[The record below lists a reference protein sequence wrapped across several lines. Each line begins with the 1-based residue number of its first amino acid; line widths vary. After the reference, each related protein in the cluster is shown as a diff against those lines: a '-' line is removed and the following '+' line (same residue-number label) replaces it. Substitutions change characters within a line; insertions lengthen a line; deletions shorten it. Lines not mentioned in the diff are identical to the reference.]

1 MVSTPELKVGRFGA
15 SSAEA
20 SGLDLAA
27 QLHAPDIAAL
37 RAMDPGALTNAAAA
51 ARFAPFGAVDG
62 KILPR
67 QLVDV
72 FDRGEQAPVPVLAGF
87 NSGEIRSLTVLL
99 PPEPAT
105 RARYEALIRDRY
117 GDLADAFLR
126 LYPGADVHESM
137 LATTRDALYGWT
149 AERLVRKQA
158 ALGQP
163 AYLYVFDHGVP
174 QADAAGLHAFHAS
187 EVPYVFGTL
196 ARTPPNWP
204 KAPPTTLEAR
214 LSEAMTSYWSSFA
227 RTGQPT
233 AAGGPDWPAYAP
245 NAAFIVFQDTPLV
258 WHDLLPGM
266 YELHEA
272 AMCRRRAA
280 ADLAWNWNVG
290 VASPPLPPPSAGCR

>member
-1 MVSTPELKVGRFGA
+1 M
-15 SSAEA
+15 
-20 SGLDLAA
+20 
-27 QLHAPDIAAL
+27 
-37 RAMDPGALTNAAAA
+37 
-51 ARFAPFGAVDG
+51 
-62 KILPR
+62 
-67 QLVDV
+67 
-72 FDRGEQAPVPVLAGF
+72 LAGF

-105 RARYEALIRDRY
+105 AAHYEALIRDRY

-126 LYPGADVHESM
+126 LYPSTDVHESM

-163 AYLYVFDHGVP
+163 AYLYVFDHGAP
-174 QADAAGLHAFHAS
+174 LADAAGLHAFHAS

-227 RTGQPT
+227 GTGRPT
-233 AAGGPDWPAYAP
+233 ATGGPDWPAYAP
-245 NAAFIVFQDTPLV
+245 SAAFIVFQDTPLV
-258 WHDLLPGM
+258 WRDLLPGM

-290 VASPPLPPPSAGCR
+290 VASPPLPPASAGCR